1 MGNIILL
8 FNSMSLL
15 FVSAQPDVPYFHWQ
29 CEVYLHNFI
38 KLGIPAENIHV
49 LFSLAQPNAKPSEGA
64 LALTSYTKNIHF
76 YEDTRDKKH
85 YIPSIKPFL
94 ITKWLKQFPECG
106 EKFFLHDS
114 DIIFRKLP
122 DFDKLLNDDLIY
134 MSNTKGYIS
143 YSYIMNCGKRYSK
156 KHEIPED
163 KLLNDMAYC
172 IGVEPYIIK
181 NAENKSG
188 GAQYIFKNQNHYVW
202 FKIYK
207 DSNKLYDML
216 LSFQKRYPIKPGE
229 IQFWTA
235 EMWSTLWN
243 MWYFGFRTE
252 VTEDLDFC
260 WATDNLDRYNETPI
274 LHMAGVTEKDKTTK
288 FYKGDY
294 INKNPIKIL
303 KENPEHFNYIDLD
316 NSTIKYIN
324 EIKEMI
330 QK

>member
-1 MGNIILL
+1 
-8 FNSMSLL
+8 MSLL

-29 CEVYLHNFI
+29 CEIYLHNFI
-38 KLGIPAENIHV
+38 KLGIPPENIHV
-49 LFSLAQPNAKPSEGA
+49 LFGMVSPTTKPSEGA
-64 LALTSYTKNIHF
+64 LALTAYTKNIHF

-94 ITKWLKQFPECG
+94 INKWLKEFPQYG
-106 EKFFLHDS
+106 ESFFLHDS
-114 DIIFRKLP
+114 DIIFRELP
-122 DFDKLLNDDLIY
+122 DLDRLLNDDIIY

-143 YSYIMNCGKRYSK
+143 HSYIMSCGKRYSK
-156 KHEIPED
+156 KHNIPED

-188 GAQYIFKNQNHYVW
+188 GAQYVFKKQTHHVW

-216 LSFQKRYPIKPGE
+216 LNFQKRYPTTPGE

-243 MWYFGFRTE
+243 MWYFGYRTE
-252 VTEDLDFC
+252 ITDMLDFC
-260 WATDNLDRYNETPI
+260 WATDGIDKYEKTPI
-274 LHMAGVTEKDKTTK
+274 LHMAGVTEKDKKTK
-288 FYKGDY
+288 FFKGDF
-294 INKNPIKIL
+294 IDKNPINIL
-303 KENPEHFNYIDLD
+303 KEDFGYFDYIDET

-324 EIKEMI
+324 ELKELV
-330 QK
+330 KK

>member
-1 MGNIILL
+1 M
-8 FNSMSLL
+8 
-15 FVSAQPDVPYFHWQ
+15 VSPTT
-29 CEVYLHNFI
+29 
-38 KLGIPAENIHV
+38 
-49 LFSLAQPNAKPSEGA
+49 KPSEGA
-64 LALTSYTKNIHF
+64 LALTAYTKNIHF

-94 ITKWLKQFPECG
+94 INKWLKEFPQFG
-106 EKFFLHDS
+106 ESFFLHDS
-114 DIIFRKLP
+114 DIIFRELP
-122 DFDKLLNDDLIY
+122 DLDRLLNDDIIY

-143 YSYIMNCGKRYSK
+143 HSYIMSCGKRYSK
-156 KHEIPED
+156 KHNIPED

-188 GAQYIFKNQNHYVW
+188 GAQYVFKKQTHHVW

-216 LSFQKRYPIKPGE
+216 LNFQKRYPTTPGE

-243 MWYFGFRTE
+243 MWYFGYRTE
-252 VTEDLDFC
+252 ITDMLDFC
-260 WATDNLDRYNETPI
+260 WATDGIDKYEKTPI
-274 LHMAGVTEKDKTTK
+274 LHMAGVTEKDKKTK
-288 FYKGDY
+288 FFKGDF
-294 INKNPIKIL
+294 IDKNPINIL
-303 KENPEHFNYIDLD
+303 KEDFGYFDYIDET

-324 EIKEMI
+324 ELKELV
-330 QK
+330 KK